1 MRLHQRASSDGFSLV
16 ESSIA
21 VGISVL
27 FLSSVFT
34 MNISAVDSIR
44 GSKESVAASQV
55 LQQRIESLRIANWQ
69 EITTASWLATN
80 SLNTSA
86 AGSEVL
92 KNLSE
97 TLTLEPYGSA
107 NVGNTQLIRDSSGS
121 TTIVS
126 QNAGLLTENAIK
138 AIWTV
143 NYTGAP
149 NDRAI
154 SRQIVAILAKGGV
167 AK

>member
-1 MRLHQRASSDGFSLV
+1 
-16 ESSIA
+16 
-21 VGISVL
+21 
-27 FLSSVFT
+27 
-34 MNISAVDSIR
+34 
-44 GSKESVAASQV
+44 
-55 LQQRIESLRIANWQ
+55 
-69 EITTASWLATN
+69 
-80 SLNTSA
+80 
-86 AGSEVL
+86 VL

>member
-1 MRLHQRASSDGFSLV
+1 MHFTPHPASAGFSLI
-16 ESSIA
+16 ESTIA
-21 VGISVL
+21 AAISAL

-34 MNISAVDSIR
+34 LNISTMETIR
-44 GSKESVAASQV
+44 CAKEGVSASQV

-69 EITTASWLATN
+69 QITDPDWIAANL
-80 SLNTSA
+80 LNA
-86 AGSEVL
+86 DALGAGPL

-97 TLTLEPYGSA
+97 TLSLIPYGSTSI
-107 NVGNTQLIRDSSGS
+107 GNTQLTRTGTG
-121 TTIVS
+121 TTIV
-126 QNAGLLTENAIK
+126 NRNPNLLTENAIK
-138 AIWTV
+138 VIWTV

-149 NDRAI
+149 NDHAV

>member
-1 MRLHQRASSDGFSLV
+1 M
-16 ESSIA
+16 
-21 VGISVL
+21 
-27 FLSSVFT
+27 
-34 MNISAVDSIR
+34 
-44 GSKESVAASQV
+44 

-69 EITTASWLATN
+69 EITTASWLAAN
-80 SLNTSA
+80 SLNTQCGRLRGAEKSKRNA
-86 AGSEVL
+86 DLGVW
-92 KNLSE
+92 
-97 TLTLEPYGSA
+97 YGSA

>member
-1 MRLHQRASSDGFSLV
+1 MHLHAKASSAGVSLV
-16 ESSIA
+16 ESLIA
-21 VGISVL
+21 VAISVL

-34 MNISAVDSIR
+34 MNISALDSIR
-44 GSKESVAASQV
+44 CSKESVAASQV

-69 EITTASWLATN
+69 QITSASWLAAN

-86 AGSEVL
+86 AGADVL
-92 KNLSE
+92 RNLTE
-97 TLTLEPYGSA
+97 TLTLVPYGSA
-107 NVGNTQLIRDSSGS
+107 SVGNTKLVRSSSGTS
-121 TTIVS
+121 IVN
-126 QNAGLLTENAIK
+126 QNAGLLTENAVK

-143 NYTGAP
+143 TYNGAL
-149 NDRAI
+149 NDRAV

>member
-1 MRLHQRASSDGFSLV
+1 MRLPRKASSAGFSLV

-21 VGISVL
+21 VAISVL
-27 FLSSVFT
+27 FLSSVFM
-34 MNISAVDSIR
+34 MNISALDSIR

-69 EITTASWLATN
+69 QITSASWLAAN

-86 AGSEVL
+86 AGTDVL
-92 KNLSE
+92 KDLTE
-97 TLTLEPYGSA
+97 TLILVSYGSTS
-107 NVGNTQLIRDSSGS
+107 VGNTQLVRNSSGTS
-121 TTIVS
+121 VVNE
-126 QNAGLLTENAIK
+126 NAGLLTENAVK

-143 NYTGAP
+143 TYNGAP
-149 NDRAI
+149 NSRLV

>member
-1 MRLHQRASSDGFSLV
+1 MHLHARSSSAGISIV

-21 VGISVL
+21 VAISVL

-34 MNISAVDSIR
+34 MNISTMDSIR

-55 LQQRIESLRIANWQ
+55 LQQRVESLRIANWQ
-69 EITTASWLATN
+69 QITSASWLKTN

-92 KNLSE
+92 KNLTE
-97 TLTLEPYGSA
+97 TLTLEPYGSG
-107 NVGNTQLIRDSSGS
+107 NVGNTKLVRSSAGT

-126 QNAGLLTENAIK
+126 QNAGLLTENAVK
-138 AIWTV
+138 VIWTAV
-143 NYTGAP
+143 YNGAP
-149 NDRAI
+149 NNRTV

>member
-1 MRLHQRASSDGFSLV
+1 MHKKASSVGFSLV

-21 VGISVL
+21 VAISVL

-44 GSKESVAASQV
+44 CSKESVAASQV

-69 EITTASWLATN
+69 QITTASWLAAN

-86 AGSEVL
+86 AGADVL
-92 KNLSE
+92 RNLTE
-97 TLTLEPYGSA
+97 TLTLVPYGSA
-107 NVGNTQLIRDSSGS
+107 NVGNTQLVRNSLGTS
-121 TTIVS
+121 IVN
-126 QNAGLLTENAIK
+126 QNAGLLTENAVK

-143 NYTGAP
+143 TYTGAP
-149 NDRAI
+149 NNRAV

>member
-1 MRLHQRASSDGFSLV
+1 MRLPRNASSAGFSLV

-21 VGISVL
+21 VAISVL
-27 FLSSVFT
+27 FLSSVFM

-69 EITTASWLATN
+69 QITSASWLAAN

-86 AGSEVL
+86 AGTDVL
-92 KNLSE
+92 KDLTE
-97 TLTLEPYGSA
+97 TLTLVSYGSTS
-107 NVGNTQLIRDSSGS
+107 VGNTQLVRNSSGTS
-121 TTIVS
+121 VVNE
-126 QNAGLLTENAIK
+126 NAGLLTENAVK

-143 NYTGAP
+143 TYNGAP
-149 NDRAI
+149 NNRFV

>member
-1 MRLHQRASSDGFSLV
+1 MHLNAKASSAGFSLV
-16 ESSIA
+16 ESAIA
-21 VGISVL
+21 VAISVL

-34 MNISAVDSIR
+34 MNIAALDSIR

-69 EITTASWLATN
+69 QITSATWLAAN

-86 AGSEVL
+86 AGADVL

-97 TLTLEPYGSA
+97 TLTLVPYGSG
-107 NVGNTQLIRDSSGS
+107 NVGNTQLVRNSAG
-121 TTIVS
+121 TTIVN
-126 QNAGLLTENAIK
+126 QNAGLLTENAVK
-138 AIWTV
+138 AIWTA

-149 NDRAI
+149 NNRPI